1 MVRSPGL
8 GAVRRA
14 GESFGQCI
22 EALEY
27 QFAGN
32 VAFILGEHNAAEVVF
47 EVLADNEYQLAE
59 AGVDGVVDG
68 VVHDGFA
75 VGAETVKLFQ
85 AAVTAAHTCCEEKEC
100 RFHSVVCYW
109 GVMF

>member
-1 MVRSPGL
+1 M
-8 GAVRRA
+8 
-14 GESFGQCI
+14 
-22 EALEY
+22 ALILAEHLVAEVLLEVFADDED
-27 QFAGN
+27 QFAKT
-32 VAFILGEHNAAEVVF
+32 
-47 EVLADNEYQLAE
+47 
-59 AGVDGVVDG
+59 GVDGVVDG